1 MNWYKKALNI
11 EEVKDH
17 WEKCLGLGK
26 YTPEPMTDE
35 DRENWKKNR
44 KPREPQHSMDMGEYE
59 GDDDGW

>member
-1 MNWYKKALNI
+1 MNWYKRALNI

-17 WEKCLGLGK
+17 WEKVLGLGK
-26 YTPEPMTDE
+26 YQPPPMTDE

-44 KPREPQHSMDMGEYE
+44 KPRDSYHSMDMGEYE